1 MPQEASVAVSLRRNL
16 SRRRSSRSVGD
27 VDRDDRG
34 WNLLHI
40 GARKG
45 DLKQVKRLLDEGMD
59 VNVPA
64 WGPKS
69 KGLTP
74 LHLAAQGGH
83 LEIMAELLERGANI
97 DARTLGACGCK
108 HFPLIGESFHVSS
121 TLLPLQPFL
130 FFFSTFCCDYGC

>member
-45 DLKQVKRLLDEGMD
+45 DLKQVIFFL
-59 VNVPA
+59 
-64 WGPKS
+64 
-69 KGLTP
+69 
-74 LHLAAQGGH
+74 GGGVI
-83 LEIMAELLERGANI
+83 LISLFTDFIERGTFLSRYALEYVKLLVDFILN
-97 DARTLGACGCK
+97 GC
-108 HFPLIGESFHVSS
+108 L
-121 TLLPLQPFL
+121 
-130 FFFSTFCCDYGC
+130 

>member
-45 DLKQVKRLLDEGMD
+45 DLKQVIFFL
-59 VNVPA
+59 VV
-64 WGPKS
+64 
-69 KGLTP
+69 GL
-74 LHLAAQGGH
+74 
-83 LEIMAELLERGANI
+83 
-97 DARTLGACGCK
+97 
-108 HFPLIGESFHVSS
+108 F
-121 TLLPLQPFL
+121 
-130 FFFSTFCCDYGC
+130 